1 MTDVKPILV
10 SVPEAM
16 RMLGIGR
23 TKFYQLVGA
32 GDVQL
37 VKIGAKSLV
46 TVGSLERFTASL
58 LEAA

>member
-23 TKFYQLVGA
+23 TKFYQLVSA
-32 GDVQL
+32 GDIRL
-37 VKIGAKSLV
+37 VKIGAKSLASV
-46 TVGSLERFTASL
+46 VSLERFTASL